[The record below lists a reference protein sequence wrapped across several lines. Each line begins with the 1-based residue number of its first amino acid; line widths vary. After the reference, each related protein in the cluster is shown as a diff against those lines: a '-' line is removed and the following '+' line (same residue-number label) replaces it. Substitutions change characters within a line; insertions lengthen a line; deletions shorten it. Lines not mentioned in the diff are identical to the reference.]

1 MDKRVVLV
9 LLLCMC
15 SILIFAMSAFGIFTA
30 KKSGVIEGTE
40 EYYIQKYELDK
51 LKKILVDAMVADT
64 TIVTEEKTVGDF
76 LDIDDFIEYKIQ
88 FAATETQRN
97 ETIARSQPHID
108 RIKRWC
114 AKHYDAVDTFKKST
128 TIKINY
134 LDGTQISAKKF
145 YDRYMNGVSDEAKA
159 LLLKICGK

>member
-1 MDKRVVLV
+1 MDKRIVLV

-15 SILIFAMSAFGIFTA
+15 SCSIFAMSALGIFTA
-30 KKSGVIEGTE
+30 KKSGAIEGTE

-64 TIVTEEKTVGDF
+64 VIVPEEKTAGDF
-76 LDIDDFIEYKIQ
+76 LEIDDFIEYKIQ
-88 FAATETQRN
+88 FAATEAQRN

-114 AKHYDAVDTFKKST
+114 AKHYDAVDAFKKST

-145 YDRYMNGVSDEAKA
+145 YDRYMNGVSNEAKA

>member
-1 MDKRVVLV
+1 MDKRIIF
-9 LLLCMC
+9 LLLVC
-15 SILIFAMSAFGIFTA
+15 SLSCIGSVFTTLGGLSA
-30 KKSGVIEGTE
+30 KKSGNIEGTE
-40 EYYIQKYELDK
+40 EFYIKKYELDK

-64 TIVTEEKTVGDF
+64 TIVPEEKTVGDF

-88 FAATETQRN
+88 FTATETQRN